1 MQGHLCATNP
11 TCQKASYRDS
21 PVTAK
26 MPKPPIH
33 TSANVR
39 YSNDSTLLKL
49 QRQDKPQAQTHTL
62 CTL

>member
-1 MQGHLCATNP
+1 MEGGAIPKACLRGTP

-33 TSANVR
+33 TSARVR
-39 YSNDSTLLKL
+39 YSSDSTLLKL
-49 QRQDKPQAQTHTL
+49 Q
-62 CTL
+62 